1 MRKIAVAAIAVLV
14 VYLLVRHP
22 HSIGTF
28 VHTYTHS
35 HTHHR
40 SAGFARHGKRTGTR

>member
-1 MRKIAVAAIAVLV
+1 MRKLAIVTIVALA
-14 VYLLVRHP
+14 VYLIARHP

-40 SAGFARHGKRTGTR
+40 SARFTGTGQRTGQR

>member
-1 MRKIAVAAIAVLV
+1 MRKVAIVAIAALA
-14 VYLLVRHP
+14 VYLIVRHP

-40 SAGFARHGKRTGTR
+40 SARITGTSQRTGTR